1 MTALEAV
8 PLLQRK
14 TEDEKVQI
22 PVKKNEASVPW
33 AHLRIPP
40 FPQVAIRVLQLAN
53 NENVRLT
60 QLSELISS
68 DAAFASEV
76 LTVAN
81 SLLYAPRFPSNSI
94 LQAISVLGSDH
105 LQGMCMTVGMRAY
118 LGKSLS
124 DSAMRSLWRH
134 SLACAV
140 IAERLARAG
149 GVSKD
154 GAYTSGVLHDV
165 GRFAL
170 AVIRPKEYTDLL
182 GKHEGPA
189 ASILES
195 ESELFGFNHCQ
206 VGRKLIVD
214 WKLSSEFTTI
224 VSDHHSPRE
233 TGDAGCCWNTSELIK
248 VSCRLADCIG
258 FPAFPGCEATPYE
271 DLLDMLPPAERGLLP
286 GDVQE
291 LEDDVNARIQG
302 VESV

>member
-1 MTALEAV
+1 M
-8 PLLQRK
+8 
-14 TEDEKVQI
+14 QI

-53 NENVRLT
+53 NEKVRLT

-118 LGKSLS
+118 LGRSLS
-124 DSAMRSLWRH
+124 DTAMRALWRH

-140 IAERLARAG
+140 IAERLAGAG
-149 GVSKD
+149 GMSKD
-154 GAYTSGVLHDV
+154 TAYTAGVLHDV

-170 AVIRPKEYTDLL
+170 AVIRPKEYTELL
-182 GKHEGPA
+182 GKHEGTA
-189 ASILES
+189 ASLLDAEA
-195 ESELFGFNHCQ
+195 ELFGFNHCQ
-206 VGRKLIVD
+206 VGKKLIVD
-214 WKLSSEFTTI
+214 WKLSPEFNPI
-224 VSDHHSPRE
+224 VSEHHSTRGE
-233 TGDAGCCWNTSELIK
+233 NGSVGWDLGELIK
-248 VSCRLADCIG
+248 VSCRLADCAG
-258 FPAFPGCEATPYE
+258 FPAFPGCAVTLYE
-271 DLLDMLPPAERGLLP
+271 ELLDLLAPKERSMLPTDLEMLQE
-286 GDVQE
+286 DVSS
-291 LEDDVNARIQG
+291 RIQG

>member
-1 MTALEAV
+1 LQGNVEAE
-8 PLLQRK
+8 R
-14 TEDEKVQI
+14 VQI
-22 PVKKNEASVPW
+22 PAKKKEASVPW

-53 NENVRLT
+53 NDNVRLT

-81 SLLYAPRFPSNSI
+81 SILYAPRFPSKSI
-94 LQAISVLGSDH
+94 LQAISVLGSHH

-118 LGKSLS
+118 LGRGLS

-134 SLACAV
+134 SLACAL
-140 IAERLARAG
+140 IAERLAGAG
-149 GVSKD
+149 GAKGDS
-154 GAYTSGVLHDV
+154 AYTSGVLHDV

-182 GKHEGPA
+182 GKHEGTA
-189 ASILES
+189 ASMLEG
-195 ESELFGFNHCQ
+195 EAELFGFNHCQ

-214 WKLSSEFTTI
+214 WKLSSEFDLV
-224 VSDHHSPRE
+224 VSDHHSPLDTE
-233 TGDAGCCWNTSELIK
+233 GGEWNMNELIK
-248 VSCRLADCIG
+248 VSCSLADCIG
-258 FPAFPGCEATPYE
+258 FPAFPGCVTTPYE
-271 DLLDMLPPAERGLLP
+271 ELIALLPARERSVLPAEI
-286 GDVQE
+286 E
-291 LEDDVNARIQG
+291 TLEEDISARIQG

>member
-1 MTALEAV
+1 M
-8 PLLQRK
+8 
-14 TEDEKVQI
+14 QI

-53 NENVRLT
+53 NEKVRLT

-118 LGKSLS
+118 LGRSLS
-124 DSAMRSLWRH
+124 DAAMRALWRH

-140 IAERLARAG
+140 IAERLAGAG
-149 GVSKD
+149 GMSKD
-154 GAYTSGVLHDV
+154 TAYTSGVLHDV

-182 GKHEGPA
+182 GKYEGTA
-189 ASILES
+189 MSILEA
-195 ESELFGFNHCQ
+195 EAELFGFNHCQ
-206 VGRKLIVD
+206 VGQKLIVE
-214 WKLSSEFTTI
+214 WKLSSEFNSI
-224 VSDHHSPRE
+224 VSEHHFPRVAD
-233 TGDAGCCWNTSELIK
+233 GSGVWNMSELIK
-248 VSCRLADCIG
+248 VSCCLADCAG
-258 FPAFPGCEATPYE
+258 FPAFPGCVVTPYE
-271 DLLDMLPPAERGLLP
+271 ELLDQLPPMERSQLP
-286 GDVQE
+286 GEVEALREDVSS
-291 LEDDVNARIQG
+291 RIQG